1 LAVSVKISYQELGA
15 LYTNLLATQTE
26 FESASQRRSDLS
38 ADIGSPY
45 GRGELRD
52 KTDDFESRWDD
63 RRNKL
68 NEGLSAVTEQAKVV
82 LEGFGDFDTEMAAE
96 MAAQMQEVE

>member
-1 LAVSVKISYQELGA
+1 MSVKISYAELGV

-38 ADIGSPY
+38 GDIGSPY
-45 GRGELRD
+45 GRGDLRE
-52 KTDDFESRWDD
+52 KADDFETRWDD

-68 NEGLSAVTEQAKVV
+68 NEGLTAVTEQAKAV

-96 MAAQMQEVE
+96 MAAQMQEVD

>member
-1 LAVSVKISYQELGA
+1 MSVKISYDELGA

-38 ADIGSPY
+38 SDIGTPY
-45 GRGELRD
+45 GRGELRER
-52 KTDDFESRWDD
+52 TENFESRWDD

-68 NEGLSAVTEQAKVV
+68 NEGLKAVTEQAKAV

-96 MAAQMQEVE
+96 MAAQMQEVD